1 VDPVIEARG
10 LSFSYPDGT
19 RGVRAVDLDVA
30 AGERVAV
37 VGANGSGKSTLAL
50 SLGGLLDAEGTVTY
64 FGETTDADAVR
75 ERLGVLLGNPDD
87 CLFNTTVRED
97 LAYGPAQFGMP
108 EAEADDR
115 IAELAETLGLTE
127 LLDKPPFRLSAG
139 EKRRAA
145 LASVLAFD
153 PDVLL
158 LDEPLGA
165 VDGSYRER
173 ILDLLREYEGTVVT
187 FTPTVEAVPRLAER
201 VVVMSEGETV
211 ADGRLREVLTD
222 SELLASAGLRPPP
235 AVRLFDGKIPRE
247 ELPLTVAAARERL

>member
-1 VDPVIEARG
+1 MAH
-10 LSFSYPDGT
+10 SYPDGT
-19 RGVRAVDLDVA
+19 PGVRGVDLDIT

-75 ERLGVLLGNPDD
+75 ERLGVLLGNPEDS
-87 CLFNTTVRED
+87 LFNTTVRED

-108 EAEADDR
+108 EAEADAR
-115 IAELAETLGLTE
+115 ITELADAFGLTE

-153 PDVLL
+153 PEVLL

-165 VDGSYRER
+165 VDEGHRER
-173 ILDLLREYEGTVVT
+173 IRDTLDDHDGTVVV
-187 FTPTVEAVPRLAER
+187 FTPTVEAVPHLADR
-201 VVVMSEGETV
+201 VVVMADGEVV
-211 ADGRLREVLTD
+211 ADGGVREVLTD
-222 SELLASAGLRPPP
+222 RELLTSAGLRPPP
-235 AVRLFDGKIPRE
+235 AVRLFEGSVPE
-247 ELPLTVAAARERL
+247 EKLPLTIDAARELL